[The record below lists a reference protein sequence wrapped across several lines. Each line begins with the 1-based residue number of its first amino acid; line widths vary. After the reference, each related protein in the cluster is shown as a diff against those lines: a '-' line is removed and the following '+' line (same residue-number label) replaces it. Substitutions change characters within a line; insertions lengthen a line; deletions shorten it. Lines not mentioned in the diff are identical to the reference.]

1 MWTMCNQMPFQ
12 AVGQAQ
18 IIGEKPGSLIKL
30 FGWRDGWMDH
40 LLQFKFGYFLIEL
53 EQNKCKQLKL

>member
-1 MWTMCNQMPFQ
+1 MSTMCNQMPFQ

-30 FGWRDGWMDH
+30 FGWRDGWMDP
-40 LLQFKFGYFLIEL
+40 LLQFKFGYFLL
-53 EQNKCKQLKL
+53 